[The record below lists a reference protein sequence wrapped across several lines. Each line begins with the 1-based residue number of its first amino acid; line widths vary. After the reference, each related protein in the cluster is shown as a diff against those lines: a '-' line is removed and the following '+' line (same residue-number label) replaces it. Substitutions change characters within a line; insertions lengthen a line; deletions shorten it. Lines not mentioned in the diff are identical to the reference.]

1 MFTRSH
7 LERIFVS
14 LNHCTPSTRLAWV
27 KRAVMSGAVGVVSGF
42 IAHAVMGGADPG
54 LAGVIPAMVASTLV
68 SLAVLYRPGASRTLV
83 ATLVS
88 QWLFHNLAGLGAGSA
103 SSGHV
108 HGAVEPLIA
117 AAGAEF
123 AMSLGHVVA
132 AIVTAGFVLG
142 TFRLRHY
149 ARAVASIVASLVTLR
164 AVSTPV
170 VVASELRL
178 VTHTWR
184 YRFSNSQRAWSA
196 RLLRGP
202 PLLLSH

>member
-1 MFTRSH
+1 MNSH
-7 LERIFVS
+7 S
-14 LNHCTPSTRLAWV
+14 LTLSR
-27 KRAVMSGAVGVVSGF
+27 RAVWLKRSVISGAVGVASGF
-42 IAHAVMGGADPG
+42 IAHVVMGGAVPG
-54 LAGVIPAMVASTLV
+54 LAGVIPAMVASTLI
-68 SLAVLYRPGASRTLV
+68 SLAVLYRPGAARTLV

-88 QWLFHNLAGLGAGSA
+88 QWLFHNLAGLGAGAS

-117 AAGAEF
+117 VAGAEF
-123 AMSLGHVVA
+123 AMGLGHVVA
-132 AIVTAGFVLG
+132 AIVTVGFVLG